1 MADVLIN
8 IIVSLLM
15 GNIANPSGG
24 TYSLITYVPLQIS
37 SMYTSFLGD
46 RSVMCY
52 HQVLKKTSG
61 SS

>member
-52 HQVLKKTSG
+52 QVLKKTSG

>member
-8 IIVSLLM
+8 IIVLLM

-24 TYSLITYVPLQIS
+24 TYSLITYEPLQIS

-46 RSVMCY
+46 NGVMCC
-52 HQVLKKTSG
+52 H
-61 SS
+61 